1 MSLPRWPRY
10 NNLSLARTTG
20 TGSGKLKFTQ
30 NTLAVKFIG
39 GPHTCIPEIQEL
51 HPPMRLLAFGLGLLL
66 FSSVLPAAESAVV
79 NLQFWTNQSRETD
92 ELFEQYS
99 REHPQIHVT
108 VAQSASRN
116 LVDDPQR
123 VICSIV
129 GGDPADIILFDRFA
143 VGEWAARGAF
153 LPLDAFVAADL
164 RAGRPDAIRSDEY
177 YAPCWSEALYQGKLY
192 GIPMGTD
199 DRVLYYNKDMFA
211 KAGIS
216 APPKTWSQLL
226 VDGKKLT
233 HAPNQYGLALL
244 GDQGEDAICSID
256 SFIFS
261 NGGHVLSADG
271 KTAVVNSP
279 AAVQAIKFLQNLAAI
294 APAGTVNRAESDA
307 ASLFTAGKVAMTLD
321 GSWQQDTYTSQG
333 GSKLHWGV
341 AVPPAPDGKS
351 FRGTLGGWNMVI
363 FKQSAHPDAAW
374 KFLSYLG
381 QKAPQIAIA
390 SISPARI
397 DAAQSFLA
405 SKRIG
410 APVLLQTLKNG
421 LPRDLS
427 PIYPQISTVEQ
438 TMLQNIFTGMS
449 AQQAADKAAS
459 DMNSALQS
467 Q

>member
-199 DRVLYYNKDMFA
+199 DRVLYYNKDMLIR
-211 KAGIS
+211 AG
-216 APPKTWSQLL
+216 L
-226 VDGKKLT
+226 VDDKGEAKPPQDWKELREYANKLSVYET
-233 HAPNQYGLALL
+233 DEDNPTRNAARSGSRKLKIAGFVPNYGNAWLYLY
-244 GDQGEDAICSID
+244 GWQ
-256 SFIFS
+256 
-261 NGGHVLSADG
+261 NGAKFMSDDG
-271 KTAVVNSP
+271 RT
-279 AAVQAIKFLQNLAAI
+279 
-294 APAGTVNRAESDA
+294 SDA
-307 ASLFTAGKVAMTLD
+307 NPPPHFLF
-321 GSWQQDTYTSQG
+321 
-333 GSKLHWGV
+333 
-341 AVPPAPDGKS
+341 KS
-351 FRGTLGGWNMVI
+351 SRFPHRYH
-363 FKQSAHPDAAW
+363 S
-374 KFLSYLG
+374 
-381 QKAPQIAIA
+381 
-390 SISPARI
+390 
-397 DAAQSFLA
+397 
-405 SKRIG
+405 
-410 APVLLQTLKNG
+410 G
-421 LPRDLS
+421 LFPRD
-427 PIYPQISTVEQ
+427 
-438 TMLQNIFTGMS
+438 
-449 AQQAADKAAS
+449 
-459 DMNSALQS
+459 
-467 Q
+467 